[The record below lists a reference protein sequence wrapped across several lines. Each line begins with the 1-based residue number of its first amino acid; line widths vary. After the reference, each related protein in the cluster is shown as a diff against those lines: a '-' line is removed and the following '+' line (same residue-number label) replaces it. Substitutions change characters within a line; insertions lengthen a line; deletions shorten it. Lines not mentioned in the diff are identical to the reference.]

1 MLRSSNEGGFHTAKR
16 VRLDRGIIPRRFR
29 PPWHLYGESPSIPQ
43 GILMLRLACLV
54 LSLFGAPSICAGADA
69 SVSAPPA
76 RSTAVCKTVKPATQ
90 TAVADADAEAAPPA
104 AAQNAPVRSP
114 NATVNPRVQGQR
126 WHSLLP
132 GMFR

>member
-1 MLRSSNEGGFHTAKR
+1 ML
-16 VRLDRGIIPRRFR
+16 
-29 PPWHLYGESPSIPQ
+29 
-43 GILMLRLACLV
+43 

-76 RSTAVCKTVKPATQ
+76 RSSAVCKTVKPAAQ
-90 TAVADADAEAAPPA
+90 TAVTEAEAAPPA